1 MATIDR
7 FRIAVRNREVLEACE
22 LAAVIMEVMGKET
35 PSEVFDFLDRSARK
49 SPYAA
54 LACASS
60 FFLRDV
66 PTPGYRMKLL
76 KRAARSDDDEVAAN
90 AYYGIAAECL
100 LEEKTVRKALDAL
113 ERAAEL
119 GHADAHVNLARGYEF
134 GLYRNRIDIE
144 KAWLTLCDCVED
156 LDYGPAKVALA
167 DFIFRHD
174 VHSDEYNPLELLQ
187 EAAEE
192 GVDGAEERLHALSEL
207 ANEHRARLP
216 YLIIPKDMQR
226 AVMVRNAIVNELN
239 VGNEYAGDLVAK
251 LFGFDTWETIEA
263 TVASGDHDGSD
274 FDEDCSPEDMGL
286 RRASQIAVI
295 QEELDVPE
303 EFAEAVW
310 SLLRPTAREGKPSL
324 RGLEKVYRGRF

>member
-1 MATIDR
+1 
-7 FRIAVRNREVLEACE
+7 
-22 LAAVIMEVMGKET
+22 
-35 PSEVFDFLDRSARK
+35 
-49 SPYAA
+49 
-54 LACASS
+54 
-60 FFLRDV
+60 
-66 PTPGYRMKLL
+66 MKLL
-76 KRAARSDDDEVAAN
+76 KRAARSDDAEVAAN

-119 GHADAHVNLARGYEF
+119 GHGDAHVRLSRGYEF
-134 GLYRNRIDIE
+134 GLYKNRIDIE

-174 VHSDEYNPLELLQ
+174 VHSDEFNPIELLQ

-192 GVDGAEERLHALSEL
+192 GVEGAEERLRALSEL
-207 ANEHRARLP
+207 ANEHRARVP

-226 AVMVRNAIVNELN
+226 AAKIRSAIVNELN

-251 LFGFDTWETIEA
+251 LFGFDAWQTMEA
-263 TVASGDHDGSD
+263 TVANGDHDGSD

-286 RRASQIAVI
+286 RRTSQIAVI
-295 QEELDVPE
+295 HEELDVPV

-324 RGLEKVYRGRF
+324 RGLEKIYRGRF